1 MTPLLS
7 ASVNLSPIPT
17 QLIISPAFGN
27 PRRVYPSNIHT
38 HTQRHTH
45 THTLGR
51 ERMEERKTV
60 ERGGSP
66 DAKAV
71 AATESCPRSFR
82 SDSPLLQ
89 FKSFSISLLVS
100 QPILSPLPF
109 PSYSV
114 SFIFSPICYNFFCP
128 NARMCKARV
137 IHGSCASMRFVVS
150 VLCIIFPGPWCV
162 SL

>member
-1 MTPLLS
+1 
-7 ASVNLSPIPT
+7 
-17 QLIISPAFGN
+17 
-27 PRRVYPSNIHT
+27 
-38 HTQRHTH
+38 
-45 THTLGR
+45 
-51 ERMEERKTV
+51 MEERKTV

-89 FKSFSISLLVS
+89 FKSSSISLLVS

-114 SFIFSPICYNFFCP
+114 SFIFSPICYNYFLSKRSDVQSPCDP
-128 NARMCKARV
+128 RE
-137 IHGSCASMRFVVS
+137 
-150 VLCIIFPGPWCV
+150 LCIDAFCCQCALYYIPWSVVCLPIV
-162 SL
+162 KRWRSAAAPERLVRREQGCKLLAINREQGGILLEQTKPRHQPIGFSLI